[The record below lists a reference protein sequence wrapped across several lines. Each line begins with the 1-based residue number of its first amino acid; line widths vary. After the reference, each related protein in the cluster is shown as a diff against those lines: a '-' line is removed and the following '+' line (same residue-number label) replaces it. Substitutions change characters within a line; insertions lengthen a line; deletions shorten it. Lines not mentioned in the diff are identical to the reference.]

1 VVCRA
6 GLQHLAARHDSV
18 SSGIGHTDTQV
29 QRCQLTGDPNHLDWP
44 DSIVGDPRADNPL
57 GDVADVK
64 AYESFWVR
72 LLDNTIMFYK
82 DAHVIKNLTYMR
94 WHLLV
99 LRLLFL
105 Y

>member
-1 VVCRA
+1 M
-6 GLQHLAARHDSV
+6 
-18 SSGIGHTDTQV
+18 
-29 QRCQLTGDPNHLDWP
+29 
-44 DSIVGDPRADNPL
+44 

-72 LLDNTIMFYK
+72 SLDNTIMFYK
-82 DAHVIKNLTYMR
+82 DAHVIKNLTYMW